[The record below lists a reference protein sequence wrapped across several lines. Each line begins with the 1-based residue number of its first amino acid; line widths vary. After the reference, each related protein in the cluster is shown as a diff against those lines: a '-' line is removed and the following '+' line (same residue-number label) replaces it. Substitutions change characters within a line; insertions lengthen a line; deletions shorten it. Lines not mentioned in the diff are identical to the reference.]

1 MDGMD
6 GGTCPVRDEQLSKLI
21 DSIRRY
27 HPNEDM
33 SLVEKAYNFA
43 KTAHQDQKRKSGE
56 PYFNHP
62 YAVSLILADLMLDAT
77 TIAAG
82 LLHDC
87 VEDIEEITIDGS
99 SPPVRT

>member
-43 KTAHQDQKRKSGE
+43 KPRTRIKSANRAS
-56 PYFNHP
+56 PISTTP
-62 YAVSLILADLMLDAT
+62 TRSL
-77 TIAAG
+77 
-82 LLHDC
+82 
-87 VEDIEEITIDGS
+87 
-99 SPPVRT
+99 